1 MKKHRRVQKQTFQQV
16 SEIFEN
22 LRKSSGKNWKMSQS
36 AQNNLPAFLK
46 FFRNLRKLYEVFGN
60 LRKSGKMSESCQN
73 DLLTLSEN
81 F

>member
-22 LRKSSGKNWKMSQS
+22 LRKSLGKNWKMSQS

-60 LRKSGKMSESCQN
+60 LRKSGKMSEN
-73 DLLTLSEN
+73 VGKLSKRSSN
-81 F
+81 TF